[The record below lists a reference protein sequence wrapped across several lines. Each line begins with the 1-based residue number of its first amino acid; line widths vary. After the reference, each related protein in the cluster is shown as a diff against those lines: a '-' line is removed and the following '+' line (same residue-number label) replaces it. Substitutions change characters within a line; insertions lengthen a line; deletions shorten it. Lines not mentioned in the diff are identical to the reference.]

1 MKTLFDVFYMGFK
14 YRKITRTNILKL
26 E

>member
-1 MKTLFDVFYMGFK
+1 MKTMFDVFYMGFK